1 MIICGASLIYDGYDV
16 YNVCALFVCLQHC
29 LAKIRLFDAQTMNPQ
44 RLEAQ
49 RLEAQRLEAQRVQ
62 DLLRICRVFD

>member
-16 YNVCALFVCLQHC
+16 YDVCVLFVCLQHC
-29 LAKIRLFDAQTMNPQ
+29 LAKIGIRLCIEQTMKP
-44 RLEAQ
+44 Q